1 MVNELRTW
9 KQYMLLVA
17 FVGSFLALPA
27 HPAAAEDMWVY
38 RGYDDVDYFLKD
50 ETIRIDGDDWLAD
63 VELVDHGRTKFIATF
78 RFRMTG
84 RWVNDIEER
93 AVAMWWKSKKQWI
106 DMGIS
111 SKDPLAEA
119 LWVHGVMPYV
129 AGDDSTDKTTDT
141 KGKTSDKTT
150 TKDKK

>member
-1 MVNELRTW
+1 MAL
-9 KQYMLLVA
+9 A
-17 FVGSFLALPA
+17 GSFVCMPTRD
-27 HPAAAEDMWVY
+27 AAAEDMWVY

-63 VELVDHGRTKFIATF
+63 VEVVDHGRTKFIATF

-84 RWVNDIEER
+84 RWVDDIEER

-111 SKDPLAEA
+111 SKDPLAQA

-129 AGDDSTDKTTDT
+129 AGDDSTDKTTDA
-141 KGKTSDKTT
+141 KGKTSDKTAV
-150 TKDKK
+150 KDKK